1 MNCKIIKLTKYPS
14 NKIVKLNFFPKSY
27 IYYCEYKDKK
37 MFDFDIINGITF
49 TTLLNLNIKIMN
61 DIVYIQTIN
70 DSLIDK
76 DIKFK
81 ILLLG

>member
-14 NKIVKLNFFPKSY
+14 NKIVKLDFFPKSY
-27 IYYCEYKDKK
+27 IYYCEIGDKK
-37 MFDFDIINGITF
+37 IFDFDEMRGIAIFEVHGLT
-49 TTLLNLNIKIMN
+49 IKIIDKVIN
-61 DIVYIQTIN
+61 FQTAPEN
-70 DSLIDK
+70 ADK